1 MATIK
6 DLQKNIKLFYLINLF
21 IGLVFLV
28 PIWVNFERRII
39 TNSQMAMLEVLGTTM
54 LVIMQLPTGA
64 LADLIGRKN
73 TMILGWFISAIGN
86 IGFGLSQS
94 FSPLVLFYVLANLG
108 VAFVSGA
115 DVALLYDT
123 LKEIGREEEFQKI
136 TSKKGLFFQIS
147 ITLATLLGGYFYN
160 INPSLPYIGYS
171 IALFGGIAVA
181 FFLTEPDIDSE
192 KFTLKSYSYKIKDG
206 FKEIFKT
213 NYLKYLSLFYI
224 LVGGITWSAQYF
236 FNQVFATDIGFTVI
250 EKSWFFAILRLI
262 NSIIFYK
269 VISRGNLIN
278 EKRSFLLFP
287 IIMIIAFLPGA
298 VAGKILGGALL
309 WLAGFVGTA
318 RFIILDKYINDEFA
332 SRHRATALSAL
343 AMIVNIIYIL
353 LMLITGPIMQFS
365 SSKVM
370 FSLLGILSI
379 IFVLPLGIR
388 LRKIKNT
395 STPGVD

>member
-1 MATIK
+1 MITIK
-6 DLQKNIKLFYLINLF
+6 DLQKNIKLFYIINLF
-21 IGLVFLV
+21 IGLVFMV

-39 TNSQMAMLEVLGTTM
+39 SNSQMAMLEVLGTTM
-54 LVIMQLPTGA
+54 LVVMQLPTGA

-94 FSPLVLFYVLANLG
+94 FSPLVLFYVLCNLG
-108 VAFVSGA
+108 AAFVSGA

-123 LKEIGREEEFQKI
+123 LKEIGREQEFQSI

-147 ITLATLLGGYFYN
+147 IILATLLGGYFYN

-171 IALFGGIAVA
+171 IALLGGIIVA
-181 FFLTEPDIDSE
+181 FFLTEPDIDTE

-213 NYLKYLSLFYI
+213 KYLKYLSLFYI
-224 LVGGITWSAQYF
+224 LVGGITWSAQLF
-236 FNQVFATDIGFTVI
+236 FIQVFATDIGFSVI

-262 NSIIFYK
+262 NSVVFYK

-287 IIMIIAFLPGA
+287 IMMIMAFLPGA
-298 VAGKILGGALL
+298 VAGKIFGGALV
-309 WLAGFVGTA
+309 WLAVFAGTA
-318 RFIILDKYINDEFA
+318 RFIILDKYLNDEFA

-343 AMIVNIIYIL
+343 GMIVSIIYIL
-353 LMLITGPIMQFS
+353 LMLLSGPIMQVFS
-365 SSKVM
+365 SKAM

-388 LRKIKNT
+388 LRKLKN
-395 STPGVD
+395 SLSVK